1 MISPHAALIH
11 TMVLVAAADQNMTD
25 AETSTIG
32 DIIRNLP
39 VFRGYDFERLSADA
53 RSCVELLRDSDGL
66 DRILKQINK
75 ALPAKLH
82 ETAYALACDVAAAD
96 GRVSQE
102 EARLL
107 QLIRDHLA
115 IGRLPAAA
123 IERGAR
129 ARHLTL

>member
-11 TMVLVAAADQNMTD
+11 TMVLVAASDQDMTD

-32 DIIRNLP
+32 DIMRNLP
-39 VFRGYDFERLSADA
+39 VFHGYDLAQLSADA
-53 RSCVELLRDSDGL
+53 RACVELLRDNDGL
-66 DRILKQINK
+66 DRILRQIRD
-75 ALPAKLH
+75 ALPVKLH

-96 GRVSQE
+96 GNVTQE

-107 QLIRDHLA
+107 EMIRHQLSIERLA
-115 IGRLPAAA
+115 AAA

-129 ARHLTL
+129 ARHQTL

>member
-11 TMVLVAAADQNMTD
+11 TMVLVAATDQEMTD

-32 DIIRNLP
+32 DIMRNLP
-39 VFRGYDFERLSADA
+39 AFHGYDFDQLAQDA
-53 RSCVELLRDSDGL
+53 RSCVELLGQADGL
-66 DRILKQINK
+66 DRILDRIKR
-75 ALPAKLH
+75 ALPPKLH

-96 GRVSQE
+96 GHVSQE

-107 QLIRDHLA
+107 ELIRDHLQ
-115 IGRLPAAA
+115 IERLAAAA

-129 ARHLTL
+129 ARHQTL

>member
-11 TMVLVAAADQNMTD
+11 TMVLVAAADQDMTD

-32 DIIRNLP
+32 DIMRNLP
-39 VFRGYDFERLSADA
+39 VFHGYDLEQLSVDA
-53 RSCVELLRDSDGL
+53 RACVELLRDNDGL
-66 DRILKQINK
+66 DRILRQISD

-82 ETAYALACDVAAAD
+82 ETAYALACDVAASD
-96 GRVSQE
+96 GKVGQE
-102 EARLL
+102 ESRVLE
-107 QLIRDHLA
+107 LIRYRLD

-129 ARHLTL
+129 ARYMAL

>member
-32 DIIRNLP
+32 DIMRNLP
-39 VFRGYDFERLSADA
+39 VFHGYDLKQLSADA
-53 RSCVELLRDSDGL
+53 RACVELLRDNDGL
-66 DRILKQINK
+66 DRILRQISH

-96 GRVSQE
+96 GNVTQE

-107 QLIRDHLA
+107 EMIRHELSIERLA
-115 IGRLPAAA
+115 AAA
-123 IERGAR
+123 IERAAR
-129 ARHLTL
+129 ARHQTL

>member
-32 DIIRNLP
+32 DIMRNLP
-39 VFRGYDFERLSADA
+39 VFHGYDFEQLAVDA
-53 RSCVELLRDSDGL
+53 RACVELLRDSDGL
-66 DRILKQINK
+66 DRILRQIRN

-96 GRVSQE
+96 GNVTQE

-107 QLIRDHLA
+107 EMIRHELSIERLA
-115 IGRLPAAA
+115 AAA
-123 IERGAR
+123 IERAAR
-129 ARHLTL
+129 ARHQTL